1 MSYAEALIPAQP
13 APPETM
19 RRFSKA
25 RIAGYFFLAL
35 WALLGIALI
44 TMMIT
49 NWDNA
54 KFFKFGPDYL
64 EGLGI
69 TLELVGLSFV
79 LGAMLSIPLAF
90 ARMSSSKILQGLT
103 YGYVYLFRG
112 TPLLAQIYMVY
123 YGFPEG
129 RDFLQSI
136 GLWWFFR
143 DPFYCGLFA
152 ITLNTA
158 AYQTEIVRAAIRSV
172 PVGQS
177 EAAAS
182 LGLHK
187 FVTFYKVTLPQA
199 LIVALRPYG
208 NEIILLIK
216 GSAVVSIITV
226 YDLMGQTRHAFSQT
240 YDYQTYLWAAI
251 FYLSI
256 VEIMRN
262 GWARMEA
269 YLTRHLKR

>member
-19 RRFSKA
+19 KRVSKS
-25 RIAGYFFLAL
+25 RIVGYIFLFI

-54 KFFKFGPDYL
+54 KFFKFGPAYL
-64 EGLGI
+64 DGLWI
-69 TLELVGLSFV
+69 TVKLVGFSFIF
-79 LGAMLSIPLAF
+79 GAILSIPLAL
-90 ARMSSSKILQGLT
+90 ARMSENRVLQGLT
-103 YGYVYLFRG
+103 YCYVYLFRG

-129 RDFLQSI
+129 RSFLQSI

-143 DPFYCGLFA
+143 DPYYCGLFA

-158 AYQTEIVRAAIRSV
+158 AYQTEIVRGAIQSV
-172 PVGQS
+172 HRGQS

-187 FVTFYKVTLPQA
+187 LVTFYKVIMPQA

-216 GSAVVSIITV
+216 SSAVVSIITV

-256 VEIMRN
+256 VEVMRN

>member
-19 RRFSKA
+19 KRVSKS
-25 RIAGYFFLAL
+25 RIVGYFFLL
-35 WALLGIALI
+35 IWALLGIALI

-49 NWDNA
+49 NWDNG
-54 KFFKFGPDYL
+54 KFFKFGPRFL
-64 EGLGI
+64 HGLWI
-69 TLELVGLSFV
+69 TVTLVGYSFI
-79 LGAMLSIPLAF
+79 LGAILSIPLAL
-90 ARMSSSKILQGLT
+90 ARMSKNKILRGLT

-112 TPLLAQIYMVY
+112 TPLLAQIFIVY
-123 YGFPEG
+123 YGFPQARG
-129 RDFLQSI
+129 FLDYI

-143 DPFYCGLFA
+143 DPFNCGLFA
-152 ITLNTA
+152 MTLNTA
-158 AYQTEIVRAAIRSV
+158 AYQTEIVRGAIQSV
-172 PVGQS
+172 HRGQS

-187 FVTFYKVTLPQA
+187 LVTFYKIIMPQA

-216 GSAVVSIITV
+216 SSATVSIITV
-226 YDLMGQTRHAFSQT
+226 YDLMGETRYAFSQT
-240 YDYQTYLWAAI
+240 YDYQAYLWAAI

-256 VEIMRN
+256 VEVMRN
-262 GWARMEA
+262 GWARMEG

>member
-19 RRFSKA
+19 KRVSKS
-25 RIAGYFFLAL
+25 RIVGYFFLL
-35 WALLGIALI
+35 IWALLGIALI

-54 KFFKFGPDYL
+54 KFFKFGPRFL
-64 EGLGI
+64 HGLWI
-69 TLELVGLSFV
+69 TVTLVGYSFI
-79 LGAMLSIPLAF
+79 LGAILSIPLAL
-90 ARMSSSKILQGLT
+90 ARMSKNKILGSLT

-112 TPLLAQIYMVY
+112 TPLLAQIFIVY
-123 YGFPEG
+123 YGFPQARG
-129 RDFLQSI
+129 FLDYI

-143 DPFYCGLFA
+143 DPFNCGLFA

-158 AYQTEIVRAAIRSV
+158 AYQAEIVRGAIQSV
-172 PVGQS
+172 HRGQS

-187 FVTFYKVTLPQA
+187 LVTFYKVIMPQA

-216 GSAVVSIITV
+216 SSATVSIITV
-226 YDLMGQTRHAFSQT
+226 YDLMGETRYAFSQT
-240 YDYQTYLWAAI
+240 YDYQAYLWAAI

-256 VEIMRN
+256 VEVMRN
-262 GWARMEA
+262 GWARMEG